1 MIRCEVEKLLDTNE
15 KFELIKKNLV
25 EIITEKELMEKIE
38 HGDKMKGYLGFEPS
52 GLAHLGWLIW
62 MNKVKDLINA
72 GVEFNLL
79 EATWHAM
86 INDKLGGNMDLIRKA
101 ARLTREVMKA
111 LDIPTEKINF
121 VDAEEMAQD
130 KDYWALVIKV
140 MKMTSLA
147 RMKRALTIMGRS
159 MDEADLDTSKLIYP
173 AMQVSDIIYM
183 DLDIALGGLDQRKA
197 HILARE
203 VSEKINA
210 KKPIALH
217 TPILTSLDG
226 GERMSFGEID
236 EQAAS
241 HKMSKS
247 KPNTAIFVN
256 DSENNIKEKI
266 LNAYCPPKQA
276 EFNPILEIN
285 KYLLFARENFKLVLE
300 RPEKYGGTVVF
311 ENYEELENAYVN
323 GKVHP
328 MDLKN
333 ATINSLIEMLRPV
346 RKIFEKE
353 ETKEL
358 AKEILKGITR

>member
-1 MIRCEVEKLLDTNE
+1 
-15 KFELIKKNLV
+15 
-25 EIITEKELMEKIE
+25 
-38 HGDKMKGYLGFEPS
+38 
-52 GLAHLGWLIW
+52 
-62 MNKVKDLINA
+62 
-72 GVEFNLL
+72 
-79 EATWHAM
+79 
-86 INDKLGGNMDLIRKA
+86 
-101 ARLTREVMKA
+101 
-111 LDIPTEKINF
+111 
-121 VDAEEMAQD
+121 
-130 KDYWALVIKV
+130 
-140 MKMTSLA
+140 
-147 RMKRALTIMGRS
+147 MKRALTIMGRN

-183 DLDIALGGLDQRKA
+183 DLDLALGGLDQRKA

-203 VSEKINA
+203 VSEKINV

-256 DSENNIKEKI
+256 DSENDIREKI
-266 LNAYCPPKQA
+266 NNAYCPPKQA

-285 KYLLFARENFKLVLE
+285 KYLLFPRGNFKLVLE

-311 ENYEELENAYVN
+311 ESYEELEKAYVS
-323 GKVHP
+323 GKIHP

-333 ATINSLIEMLRPV
+333 ATINSLIEMLGPV

-358 AKEILKGITR
+358 AKEIFKGVTR

>member
-1 MIRCEVEKLLDTNE
+1 VRGKFLDTDE
-15 KFELIKKNLV
+15 KFELIKKNLI
-25 EIITEKELMEKIE
+25 EIITEKELKEKLE

-86 INDKLGGNMDLIRKA
+86 INDKLGGNMELIRKA
-101 ARLTREVMKA
+101 AKLTREVMKA
-111 LDIPTEKINF
+111 LDIPIEKIKF

-147 RMKRALTIMGRS
+147 RMKRALTIMGRN

-183 DLDIALGGLDQRKA
+183 DLDLALGGLDQRKA

-203 VSEKINA
+203 VSEKINV

-256 DSENNIKEKI
+256 DSENDIREKI
-266 LNAYCPPKQA
+266 NNAYCPPKQA

-285 KYLLFARENFKLVLE
+285 KYLLFPRENFKLVLE

-311 ENYEELENAYVN
+311 ESYEELEKAYVS
-323 GKVHP
+323 GKIHP

-333 ATINSLIEMLRPV
+333 ATINSLIEMLGPV

-358 AKEILKGITR
+358 AKEIFKGVTR